1 MRRIVIA
8 LLILVLP
15 TTTAI
20 VVYLLASKATPTNR
34 QALGLVT
41 TIGGSGAPGLGDGP
55 ALSASFSDPFGLAVD
70 RRGNVIVADGGQS
83 NRIRRVTTEGKV
95 ETIAG
100 SSEGFADGIARQ
112 ARFNTP
118 SGIAIDRAGN
128 IIIADTSNNR
138 IRKLS
143 TDGTRVSTIAGNG
156 VAGFK
161 DGRTDEAQFDGPI
174 GIAVDKNGN
183 LFIADTYNDS
193 IRKVTTD
200 GFVTTIAG
208 TGAPGYGNGQANSAM
223 FDTPCGVAVDEDGN
237 VFVADTGN
245 HAIRKITAFG
255 EVTTIAGRSEEGSQ
269 IGQAGLNH
277 PVGICLTH
285 DGFLFI
291 SDEERGRIIRITP
304 EGESAIYAGSI
315 AGFVNGTGESARF
328 NGPSSVA
335 VDRQGIVYVA
345 DSQNYLIREVV
356 PSLTVP
362 VPKQSTLFIQPP
374 ESGTSPKSEEVIPIL
389 NAALLGVGQTFPW
402 PLSPQDGWHEIAG
415 VVGEARGAPGGIPL
429 DHLHAGLDIRG
440 ARGDRVFSVMDEKV
454 SGPMANWEFHGDS
467 EGIRIGLMSYI
478 HVYVGRTAIGPGREM
493 TAVEAPERFKPRLDS
508 LGALAGI
515 RVRRGTRFKVG
526 DFIGS
531 LNWLNHVHLD
541 LGPWNAQANPLVLP
555 FFAMKD
561 TVAPVIEKIEVLSA
575 GEHAAIQ
582 PSEAAAE
589 HSKAK
594 RIDRPV
600 ISGDVSIVVNAYDRM
615 DGNGANR
622 KLGIFRIG
630 YQLLH
635 GDGTPVNGFEQP
647 LINIEFSR
655 LLEDSSV
662 TRVYAQGS
670 GVSAYGTPTR
680 FRYIV
685 TNRVRDGQAS
695 EGVLRTSILAS
706 GDYIIKVIA
715 EDFAGNRPSGSST
728 ELAVTVRN

>member
-20 VVYLLASKATPTNR
+20 VVYLLASKSTPTSR
-34 QALGLVT
+34 EALGLVT
-41 TIGGSGAPGLGDGP
+41 TIAGSGAPGVADGP

-70 RRGNVIVADGGQS
+70 KRGNVIVADGGQS

-100 SSEGFADGIARQ
+100 SSEGFADGNARQ
-112 ARFNTP
+112 AQFNTP

-128 IIIADTSNNR
+128 IIVADTSNNR

-143 TDGTRVSTIAGNG
+143 TDGTRVTTIAGNG
-156 VAGFK
+156 VGGFT

-174 GIAVDKNGN
+174 GIAVDKGGN

-193 IRKVTTD
+193 IRKITTD
-200 GFVTTIAG
+200 GVVTTIAG
-208 TGAPGYGNGQANSAM
+208 TGSPGYSNGQANAAM
-223 FDTPCGVAVDEDGN
+223 FDTPCGIAVDEAGN

-245 HAIRKITAFG
+245 HAIRKISALG
-255 EVTTIAGRSEEGSQ
+255 EVTTIAGRTDEGSH
-269 IGQAGLNH
+269 IGDVGLNH
-277 PVGICLTH
+277 PAGITVTH
-285 DGFLFI
+285 DGFLFVT
-291 SDEERGRIIRITP
+291 DEERGRIIRITP

-335 VDRQGIVYVA
+335 VDRQGVVYVA
-345 DSQNYLIREVV
+345 DSQNYLVREIV
-356 PSLTVP
+356 PSLIVP
-362 VPKQSTLFIQPP
+362 SPRQPALFIQPP
-374 ESGTSPKSEEVIPIL
+374 ESATSTKPEDVIPII
-389 NAALLGVGQTFPW
+389 NAPVLGVGQSFPW
-402 PLSPQDGWHEIAG
+402 PLSPQDRWHEIAG
-415 VVGEARGAPGGIPL
+415 VVGEARGAPGGIAL

-454 SGPMANWEFHGDS
+454 SGPMSNWGFHGDS
-467 EGIRIGLMSYI
+467 EGIRIGLMSYV

-493 TAVEAPERFKPRLDS
+493 TAVEAPERFKPRLDY

-561 TVAPVIEKIEVLSA
+561 TVAPTIESIEAVPA
-575 GEHAAIQ
+575 NEHAARGLVSTG
-582 PSEAAAE
+582 P
-589 HSKAK
+589 SKAK
-594 RIDRPV
+594 RVDRPV
-600 ISGDVSIVVNAYDRM
+600 ISGDVSILVTAYDRM

-622 KLGIFRIG
+622 KLGLYRIG

-635 GDGTPVNGFEQP
+635 ADGTAVKGFEQP
-647 LINIEFSR
+647 LMNIEFSR

-662 TRVYAQGS
+662 TRVYAPGS

-685 TNRVRDGQAS
+685 TNRIRDGQAS
-695 EGVLRTSILAS
+695 EGLLRTSILAS
-706 GDYIIKVIA
+706 GDYIIRIIA
-715 EDFAGNRPSGSST
+715 EDFFGNRASGPST

>member
-1 MRRIVIA
+1 MRRIVLA
-8 LLILVLP
+8 VLILVLP

-20 VVYLLASKATPTNR
+20 VVYLLASKSTPTNQ

-41 TIGGSGAPGLGDGP
+41 TIAGSGAPGVADGP

-70 RRGNVIVADGGQS
+70 RRGNVIVTDGGQS
-83 NRIRRVTTEGKV
+83 NRIRRVTTEGRV

-100 SSEGFADGIARQ
+100 SGEGFADGNALQ
-112 ARFNTP
+112 AQFNTP

-128 IIIADTSNNR
+128 IIITDTSNNR

-156 VAGFK
+156 VAGFE

-174 GIAVDKNGN
+174 GIAIDKNGD
-183 LFIADTYNDS
+183 LIIADTYNDS

-200 GFVTTIAG
+200 GVVTTIAG
-208 TGAPGYGNGQANSAM
+208 TGLPGYSNGDANAAM

-245 HAIRKITAFG
+245 HAIRKISSLG
-255 EVTTIAGRSEEGSQ
+255 EVTTIAGSSEEGLQ
-269 IGQAGLNH
+269 KGDVRLNH
-277 PVGICLTH
+277 PVGISLTH

-304 EGESAIYAGSI
+304 EGESTIYAGSI

-335 VDRQGIVYVA
+335 VDRQGIVYIA
-345 DSQNYLIREVV
+345 DSQNYLIREIV
-356 PSLTVP
+356 PSLIVP
-362 VPKQSTLFIQPP
+362 VPKQPTLFIQPP
-374 ESGTSPKSEEVIPIL
+374 QSGTSTKSEEVIPIV

-454 SGPMANWEFHGDS
+454 SRPMSSWGFHQDG

-493 TAVEAPERFKPRLDS
+493 TTLEAPEKFKPRLDS

-526 DFIGS
+526 DFVGS

-555 FFAMKD
+555 FFAIRD
-561 TVAPVIEKIEVLSA
+561 TVAPTIESIEVV
-575 GEHAAIQ
+575 
-582 PSEAAAE
+582 PAAE
-589 HSKAK
+589 LAGRQPAQAATEQSKAK
-594 RIDRPV
+594 RIGRPV
-600 ISGDVSIVVNAYDRM
+600 ISGDVSIVVTAYDRM

-622 KLGIFRIG
+622 KLGLFKIG

-635 GDGTPVNGFEQP
+635 ADGTPVKGFEQP
-647 LINIEFSR
+647 LMNIEFSR
-655 LLEDSSV
+655 LLDDSSV
-662 TRVYAQGS
+662 TRVYAPGS

-680 FRYIV
+680 FRYIA
-685 TNRVRDGQAS
+685 TNLVRDGEAS
-695 EGVLRTSILAS
+695 EGLLRTSILAS
-706 GDYIIKVIA
+706 GDYIIRIIA
-715 EDFAGNRPSGSST
+715 EDFAGNHPSGPST